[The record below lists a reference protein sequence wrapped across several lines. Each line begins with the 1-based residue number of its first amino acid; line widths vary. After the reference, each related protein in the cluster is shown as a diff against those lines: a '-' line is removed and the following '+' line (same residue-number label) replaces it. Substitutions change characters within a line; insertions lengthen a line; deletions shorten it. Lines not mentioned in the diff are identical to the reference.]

1 MSLLN
6 TFLIFDIYNLCELVF
21 VLVLVLQRSRGVI
34 FFTPDEPEIEVDKS
48 LVHGGLGQEAVIS
61 CIVYGDPAPSVRWYR
76 DTMVLDRNGNRM
88 MELFGDR

>member
-1 MSLLN
+1 MCGSLSSN
-6 TFLIFDIYNLCELVF
+6 VKANLRLF
-21 VLVLVLQRSRGVI
+21 PRPS
-34 FFTPDEPEIEVDKS
+34 DEPEIMVDKTV
-48 LVHGGLGQEAVIS
+48 VHGGLGQEAIIS